1 MFHVNEADA
10 GKGVLTVKNGKMT
23 IHIRLSGKKILNLF
37 PGKAADAPS
46 AEASWLKPVEETVT
60 YSDGSSEK
68 VFAFDVPVKNLNEE
82 FDLALIGKK
91 GTWYDHKVSVSLSAL
106 TLR

>member
-1 MFHVNEADA
+1 MFHVNEADS

-23 IHIRLSGKKILNLF
+23 IHIRLPGKKILNLY
-37 PGKAADAPS
+37 PGMAADAP
-46 AEASWLKPVEETVT
+46 ADEASWLKPVEETVT

-68 VFAFDVPVKNLNEE
+68 VFAFDVPVKKLDSD

-91 GTWYDHKVSVSLSAL
+91 GAWYDHKVSVSIIE
-106 TLR
+106 